1 MRITK
6 TETWELPQ
14 ITSVYQLERV
24 LARLGSHYFDE
35 DTKKFFGSKVLDV
48 KPIYHGAI
56 FRESCR
62 KSGMVYVRR
71 LTVFPDGNYDL
82 HDVYA
87 ADNTPSNAREAR
99 RVFAKC
105 AP

>member
-1 MRITK
+1 MQITQ

-14 ITSVYQLERV
+14 ITSVHLLERV
-24 LARLGSHYFDE
+24 LHKLGSHYFDE

-48 KPIYHGAI
+48 KPTPDGAV

-62 KSGMVYVRR
+62 GPGKVYVRR

-82 HDVYA
+82 QDVYT

-99 RVFAKC
+99 RVFAH
-105 AP
+105 AQ